1 MNEKVRNATRKM
13 KSVKKKK
20 VIILEMKNISEKKN
34 H

>member
-20 VIILEMKNISEKKN
+20 SDNSRNEK
-34 H
+34 HI